1 MNNKIILLVKWA
13 IGLSILFTLIYK
25 LDINQILA
33 TLMNAKPIII
43 LLAFAYVFVAYF
55 INAYNYKII
64 LDAMNVR
71 LKFSKIAWNYMISWS
86 LGRFTPGRLGE
97 FGIIRLLEQ
106 EKIKKGKGASL
117 IVIDK
122 FISLITLISVSSIG
136 FFIFF
141 EFNTAIKLIIVCLI
155 ILIILLLSLR
165 LSYVRDFIKKAILKE
180 KAKDFEGF
188 YKNIVYVIKAKKMA
202 LFADFIVTLIRLG
215 LGGIVIYILFMYFNI
230 IIPIPT
236 IIAITSIGVLLA
248 LIPVSIA
255 GLGVTEAS
263 VIYLYSLIG
272 VDIVIA
278 GTIYLLIR
286 AMGFLWA
293 IIILSIS
300 SKRLLRL

>member
-1 MNNKIILLVKWA
+1 MKNKTRLIIKWV

-25 LDINQILA
+25 LDIDQILA

-43 LLAFAYVFVAYF
+43 LLAFVYVFVAYF

-64 LDAMNVR
+64 LDAMNVK

-97 FGIIRLLEQ
+97 FGIISLLEQ

-122 FISLITLISVSSIG
+122 FISLITLILISSIG
-136 FFIFF
+136 FFVFF
-141 EFNTAIKLIIVCLI
+141 EFNIALILFIICLI

-165 LSYVRDFIKKAILKE
+165 LSYVRDFIKKIILKE
-180 KAKDFEGF
+180 KARDFGGF
-188 YKNIVYVIKAKKMA
+188 YKNIVYVIKTKKIA

-215 LGGIVIYILFMYFNI
+215 LGGLVIYILFKCFNI

-236 IIAITSIGVLLA
+236 IVAITSIGGILA

-286 AMGFLWA
+286 VMGFLWA
-293 IIILSIS
+293 IIILLIS
-300 SKRLLRL
+300 SKRLLKL